1 MATLELQVKVTN
13 QAQFGP
19 PMLSDVACREC
30 YDTGRSGG
38 SGWTGGE
45 RCEAC
50 RGPGLVT
57 RFLRAV
63 GLGELLAA
71 PPRELRP

>member
-1 MATLELQVKVTN
+1 MATLEVPVAS

-19 PMLSDVACREC
+19 PMLSDVDCRGC

-38 SGWTGGE
+38 SAWTAGE

-71 PPRELRP
+71 PPRELRQ